1 MNEMSTHSVYR
12 LVFTTE
18 ASQDK
23 AKQLARL
30 IIEHKLAAC
39 VNLIDGVQSIY
50 EWQGQVVEDTECKL
64 VIKTK
69 HDKVEA
75 LKQCIL
81 THHSYDVPEIQVVAV
96 HEGHRAYFNWM
107 DEVLG

>member
-1 MNEMSTHSVYR
+1 MNEMSTHNVYR

-23 AKQLARL
+23 AKQLARKV
-30 IIEHKLAAC
+30 IENKLAAC

-69 HDKVEA
+69 LEKIEA
-75 LKQCIL
+75 LKQLIVA
-81 THHSYDVPEIQVVAV
+81 HHSYDVPEIQVIAV
-96 HEGHRAYFNWM
+96 VDGHAAYFNWM